1 MKKKISRKITEKK
14 GRGYKER
21 SEDTDYDCENKKAEY

>member
-1 MKKKISRKITEKK
+1 MREKKKNK